1 MKEGVVYAW
10 GGAIAPP
17 VLLRISWK
25 NFTSAILVILQ
36 KL

>member
-17 VLLRISWK
+17 VFK
-25 NFTSAILVILQ
+25 NELEEGTDRY
-36 KL
+36 